1 MTPAFALLVPAAGTG
16 VRMGGARK
24 PFLELA
30 GRAVLDWAL
39 APFLERPELV
49 EVVVALGSAPDGEVA
64 ALEDPR
70 VRIAPGGASRFESV
84 ANAFDG
90 LGSAPAVIAV
100 HDAARP
106 FPPGDAIAEC
116 LQLAAT
122 GTGAVAGIPAVDTV
136 KRTGPAG
143 TVMETPPRETLWY
156 AQTPQAFPREQFAR
170 AVALCR
176 AGGPPPTDDAAMVER
191 TGAEVRMVRASAS
204 NLKITSPEDLAVA
217 EALIRMGSVSAIDR
231 WTSRK

>member
-1 MTPAFALLVPAAGTG
+1 
-16 VRMGGARK
+16 MGGVRK

-30 GRAVLDWAL
+30 GRTVLDWAL
-39 APFLERPELV
+39 GPFLERPELA
-49 EVVVALGSAPDGEVA
+49 EVVVALGSAPDREIA
-64 ALEDPR
+64 ALGDPR

-84 ANAFDG
+84 ANAFDRLEG
-90 LGSAPAVIAV
+90 VPAVIAV

-106 FPPGDAIAEC
+106 FPPRGAIGEC
-116 LQLAAT
+116 LRLAAT
-122 GTGAVAGIPAVDTV
+122 GIGAVAGIPAVDTV

-143 TVMETPPRETLWY
+143 VVVETPSRETLWY

-176 AGGPPPTDDAAMVER
+176 AGGLPPTDDAAMVER

-204 NLKITSPEDLAVA
+204 NLKITSHEDLAVA
-217 EALIRMGSVSAIDR
+217 EALIARNDL
-231 WTSRK
+231 